1 MAQKAGPKGFAAQR
15 GEQDRET
22 GVAHRI
28 DAVLVPRADEE
39 KRLPAQHRQPHDR
52 LACSYKV
59 GRGNFSHW
67 QRNFDE
73 EGYISHSPASS
84 CPESEGREYTSMK
97 GRARLFKVQS
107 SDPSLNN

>member
-39 KRLPAQHRQPHDR
+39 KRLPAQHRQPHDTAW
-52 LACSYKV
+52 LAARKSEEGTLAT
-59 GRGNFSHW
+59 GRGILMRKGTSHIPQHLPVQKARAGSIHLGRVELDFSKSSRQI
-67 QRNFDE
+67 QR
-73 EGYISHSPASS
+73 
-84 CPESEGREYTSMK
+84 
-97 GRARLFKVQS
+97 
-107 SDPSLNN
+107 